1 MGPAVRR
8 RRRLWQLRRSERT
21 GSLFDELAMSD
32 LDLLLQRTIAAISQS
47 DPLIKLLEQ
56 VRLGRMQAGDP
67 GLRAITESWL
77 AEYRKAIDLPGLT
90 RQSLLRIDPAP
101 RLTVLMEQGM
111 LSPDHEGVRRLL
123 ADFTQA
129 LSRASS

>member
-1 MGPAVRR
+1 
-8 RRRLWQLRRSERT
+8 
-21 GSLFDELAMSD
+21 MSD
-32 LDLLLQRTIAAISQS
+32 LDPVLQRTIAAISQS

-77 AEYRKAIDLPGLT
+77 ATYRKAIESPEFT
-90 RQSLLRIDPAP
+90 RQALLRIDPTP
-101 RLTVLMEQGM
+101 RLAVLMEQGI
-111 LSPDHEGVRRLL
+111 LPSNHDGARRLL
-123 ADFTQA
+123 TDFAQA